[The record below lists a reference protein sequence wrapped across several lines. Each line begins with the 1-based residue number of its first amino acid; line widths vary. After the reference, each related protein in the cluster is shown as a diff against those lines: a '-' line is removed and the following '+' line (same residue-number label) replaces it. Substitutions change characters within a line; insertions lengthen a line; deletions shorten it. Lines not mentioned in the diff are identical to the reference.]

1 VELAGLASEVD
12 FERKDDMDAAQRYVS
27 NELSHF
33 VGRGKTEEEQ
43 YDLLVNRILKSG
55 WLTHGP
61 GHDPSLPRGA
71 SLDFSKPISKDEA
84 IGYQVVCF
92 CDIPID
98 GLSIHIDKYSKFG
111 LAFKKEFLIDAGACP
126 VFYVANESPV
136 SATNLISP
144 PEYLDRLKMA
154 KAAGR
159 ADRALYF
166 DTSVRGLLDL
176 LAAFDALCCGEGDR
190 YFKGGALT
198 ASEFKQR
205 LGTLMGLS
213 EDQVASAE
221 TALKNNTQAITTLRI
236 CTDFLLNY
244 VFSFVKCF
252 DAKRDIRDDLHYYM
266 EREWRVAGNVHFN
279 LDDVSRVFLP
289 RKYAR
294 RFRAD
299 VPDYAGQTSFID

>member
-1 VELAGLASEVD
+1 
-12 FERKDDMDAAQRYVS
+12 MDAVQRYVS
-27 NELSHF
+27 DELSHF

-43 YDLLVNRILKSG
+43 YDLLVNKILKLG

-61 GHDPSLPRGA
+61 CHDPSLPRGV
-71 SLDFSKPISKDEA
+71 SLDFSKPISKDET

-92 CDIPID
+92 CDIPIAD
-98 GLSIHIDKYSKFG
+98 LEIHNGKYSKFG

-136 SATNLISP
+136 PVTNLISP
-144 PEYLDRLKMA
+144 PEYLDRLK
-154 KAAGR
+154 AARALGR

-176 LAAFDALCCGEGDR
+176 LAAFDALCCDEDAR

-198 ASEFKQR
+198 ASECKQR
-205 LGTLMGLS
+205 LGVLLGLS
-213 EDQVASAE
+213 KDHLVSAE
-221 TALKNNTQAITTLRI
+221 TVLKNNTQATITLRI
-236 CTDFLLNY
+236 CMDFLLNY

-252 DAKRDIRDDLHYYM
+252 DAKKDLFDDSNYYM
-266 EREWRVAGNVHFN
+266 EREWRVASNVKFQ
-279 LDDVSRVFLP
+279 LEDVSRVFFP
-289 RKYAR
+289 EKYSK

-299 VPDYAGQTSFID
+299 LPAYAGQVSFID